1 LKSAAI
7 PVPALERRLG
17 KLLHRGTSVAAAVI
31 ILGLIVAVEFDVYGL
46 RIATAGIAIFIL
58 LPVARV
64 ASMAIFFWWARDYRF
79 AAIAALVMAI
89 IACGFVL
96 GAN

>member
-1 LKSAAI
+1 MKTTAI
-7 PVPALERRLG
+7 PALALEQGLG
-17 KLLHRGTSVAAAVI
+17 KLLHRGTYAASAVI
-31 ILGLIVAVEFDVYGL
+31 ILGLAVAVRFDVYGL
-46 RIATAGIAIFIL
+46 RIATAGIAIFIF

-64 ASMAIFFWWARDYRF
+64 AAMAIFFWRARDYRF

-89 IACGFVL
+89 IGCGFVL

>member
-1 LKSAAI
+1 LKSAVI
-7 PVPALERRLG
+7 PAPVLEQHLG
-17 KLLHRGTSVAAAVI
+17 KLLHRGTYAASTVI
-31 ILGLIVAVEFDVYGL
+31 ILGLALAAEFNVYGL

-64 ASMAIFFWWARDYRF
+64 AAMTIFFWRARDYRF

-89 IACGFVL
+89 IGCGFVL